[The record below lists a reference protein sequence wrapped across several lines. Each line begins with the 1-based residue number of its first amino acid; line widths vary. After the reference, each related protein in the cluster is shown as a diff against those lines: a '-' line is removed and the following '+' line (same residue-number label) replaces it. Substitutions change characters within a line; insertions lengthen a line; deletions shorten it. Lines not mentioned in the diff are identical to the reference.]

1 MNNFDKIEAYLLG
14 MMDDAEQAT
23 FEQAMATDTDLKSA
37 VEAQKL
43 EHRAM
48 ELAIRDDLRAQ
59 MSAWSMD
66 TETASPLQVTTTTDS
81 AAPVMQVSFVRR
93 NFFKIAA
100 AASVLLVLG
109 FFGRSLFGP
118 SEVDTLSYF
127 NSTTRS
133 SGSMNEMP
141 EVLRPGLSAL
151 KGGRYDEA
159 IAAFGQVTDPNYKP
173 QALLFSG
180 ECYFRLK
187 KYEDAIA
194 TFTLAESMAANAEQK
209 DSAQW
214 FRFLALKAA
223 GKKAE
228 AAALKAVIRANDGH
242 TFWEEAGKVE

>member
-66 TETASPLQVTTTTDS
+66 TETASPLQVTTTT
-81 AAPVMQVSFVRR
+81 
-93 NFFKIAA
+93 AA